1 MAPLFTGDSRR
12 KVLTLLTMCFALF
25 MAMLDNTV
33 VNVALPTISRELGAG
48 VSGLQWTVDGYV
60 LAFAS
65 LLLTGGILGDRY
77 GRKRMFLSGLAIFTL
92 ASLLSGLSQSTG
104 QLIASRALQGIG
116 AAVLMPG
123 TLSILTVTFPAT
135 ERAKAIGIWAG
146 VSGLALALGPT
157 AGGLLVEHVGW
168 ESIFFLN
175 VPIGITAFVIATRIV
190 KESRVSE
197 ARHLDL
203 GGLVLGTA
211 GLFSVTYALIEANQR
226 GWSDGLIVGAL
237 ALGIGLIGALLV
249 WESRSSHAMMPLPFF
264 RIPSF
269 SAGNAVALSLSLGM
283 FGTFFFFSLYMQLV
297 RGYSPLATGVRIL
310 PLTAMIFFVA
320 PQAGRFAQRHGSRW
334 PMTVG
339 PILAGT
345 GLFIVSRSGIDTPY
359 PLMAPFL
366 SVMGI
371 GMGVT
376 MAPMTAAVMNSVG
389 PERAGLGSAMT
400 NTSREVGGLLGIAL
414 LGTLLTT
421 QLRES
426 LTSAIG
432 GLGLEATRQAAI
444 IASGGHLRLD
454 PGSLTGLP
462 AEQVAAIRNAFASSF
477 IDGFRLAGAVAAAFV
492 VFAGLVANRFIPSGA
507 PQHDGDG
514 RVPVRKAQPNKA
526 PVGPASR
533 SNGRKPSTRKP
544 ATRKAVSRPTAKAR
558 RTTSR

>member
-1 MAPLFTGDSRR
+1 MSPLFAGDSRR
-12 KVLTLLTMCFALF
+12 KVFTLLTMCFALF

-60 LAFAS
+60 LAFAT

-77 GRKRMFLSGLAIFTL
+77 GRKRMFMSGLAIFTL

-116 AAVLMPG
+116 AAILMPG
-123 TLSILTVTFPAT
+123 TLSILTVTFPPT

-157 AGGLLVEHVGW
+157 AGGLLVEKVGW
-168 ESIFFLN
+168 EAIFFLN
-175 VPIGITAFVIATRIV
+175 VPIGVLALVIATRVV
-190 KESRVSE
+190 KESRAAQ
-197 ARHLDL
+197 ARQLDL
-203 GGLVLGTA
+203 GGLGLGTA
-211 GLFSVTYALIEANQR
+211 GLFSLTYALIEANQR
-226 GWSDGLIVGAL
+226 GWGDSLIVGAL
-237 ALGIGLIGALLV
+237 VLGVGLLAAFLL
-249 WESRSSHAMMPLPFF
+249 WERRSSKAMLPLQFF
-264 RIPSF
+264 RIPAF

-310 PLTAMIFFVA
+310 PLTGMIFFVA
-320 PQAGRFAQRHGSRW
+320 PQAGRFAQRYGSRW
-334 PMTVG
+334 PMSIG

-345 GLFIVSRSGIDTPY
+345 GLFIVSRSGVDTPY
-359 PLMAPFL
+359 ALMAPFL

-371 GMGVT
+371 GMGMT
-376 MAPMTAAVMNSVG
+376 MAPMTAAVMNAVG
-389 PERAGLGSAMT
+389 PERAGLGSATT

-426 LTSAIG
+426 LSSALG
-432 GLGLEATRQAAI
+432 GLGLEATRQAEI

-454 PGSLTGLP
+454 PATFQGLTP
-462 AEQVAAIRNAFASSF
+462 DQVAAIKNAFATSF
-477 IDGFRLAGAVAAAFV
+477 VSGFRLAGAVAAACV
-492 VFAGLVANRFIPSGA
+492 VMAGIIANRFIPSGA
-507 PQHDGDG
+507 PQHDSEAHTDFGAAAP
-514 RVPVRKAQPNKA
+514 PVTKKA
-526 PVGPASR
+526 PARPKGR
-533 SNGRKPSTRKP
+533 TNGRKPAARKPPARKPTTRKP
-544 ATRKAVSRPTAKAR
+544 AAR
-558 RTTSR
+558 